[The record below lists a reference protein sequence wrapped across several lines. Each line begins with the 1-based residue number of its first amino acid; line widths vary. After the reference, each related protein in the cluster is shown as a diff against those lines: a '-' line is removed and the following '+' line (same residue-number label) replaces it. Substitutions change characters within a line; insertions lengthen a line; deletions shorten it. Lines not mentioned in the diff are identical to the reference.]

1 MNKIILL
8 AVLVSVIVIIM
19 YNYYTPHLLE
29 YYSLLSVEEY
39 TYLLILIPLTLFT
52 LFKILVKHTEIE
64 DRFYPEKMLAGTISL
79 VLSASFYSLTLLNPQ
94 YILQLSIISLVLFVW
109 GLLVVVLRFDRWWI
123 PLLVLI
129 FLFSMVPLPMDYI
142 QSAAYELTPIVTKS
156 AAAITGA
163 GIVETRVYTALKVV
177 DKDGFIRLFRVAPV
191 CSGITSLLS
200 ILALLP
206 LILYLAAESIDSPK
220 RKIIYT
226 VLAATSSAITV
237 FAGNIL
243 RLAVIVWIARNMGYQ
258 EAIGAFHSF
267 PSLIYVSIAT
277 IVGILFISRLSLPGL
292 KAKLGSIVIKRVVKP
307 RMYIPY
313 TSILVILALFII
325 LIHVSSSYVSQPVPT
340 TSFTKLLS
348 NPSIVVFNE
357 TSNALVKSI
366 PQPIIGE
373 ALGALDVRTINVRY
387 GDSSFTG
394 YLELAENPGRFHGW
408 YVCLTAQGYRIE
420 KSWSESLHGLIINY
434 MVILKNNRKLLLGYT
449 IYKYPVVINNK
460 EITMYIR
467 VSLFASTRNIDENIR
482 NMRSI
487 FTEIGK
493 GGKTTGTPLP
503 FIMLII
509 NTTIITSFIT
519 LIASILYRSE
529 IWKKIKDSLL
539 HGLIK
544 S

>member
-156 AAAITGA
+156 AAIITGS
-163 GIVETRVYTALKVV
+163 GIVETRVYTTLKVV

-206 LILYLAAESIDSPK
+206 LILYLAAESVDPPI

-226 VLAATSSAITV
+226 ILAAISSALTV
-237 FAGNIL
+237 FVGNIL
-243 RLAVIVWIARNMGYQ
+243 RLAMIVWIARNMGYQ

-277 IVGILFISRLSLPGL
+277 IVGILFISRLRLPGL
-292 KAKLGSIVIKRVVKP
+292 KAKLGPIVIKRVVKP

-313 TSILVILALFII
+313 TSILAILALFII
-325 LIHVSSSYVSQPVPT
+325 LINVSSSYVSQPVPT

-373 ALGALDVRTINVRY
+373 ALGALDVRSINVRY
-387 GDSSFTG
+387 GDSSYTG

-434 MVILKNNRKLLLGYT
+434 MIILKNNRKLLLGYT
-449 IYKYPVVINNK
+449 IYKYPVIINNK
-460 EITMYIR
+460 ETTMYIR

-503 FIMLII
+503 FIMLIM
-509 NTTIITSFIT
+509 NTTIITGFIT

-529 IWKKIKDSLL
+529 IWKKIKASLL
-539 HGLIK
+539 HGSIK

>member
-1 MNKIILL
+1 MNKIVLL
-8 AVLVSVIVIIM
+8 AVLVSVIVIVM
-19 YNYYTPHLLE
+19 YNYYSPHLLE

-52 LFKILVKHTEIE
+52 LFKILVKHTEVE
-64 DRFYPEKMLAGTISL
+64 DRFYPEKMLAGIISL

-94 YILQLSIISLVLFVW
+94 YILQLSIISLALFIW
-109 GLLVVVLRFDRWWI
+109 GLIVVVLRFDRWWI

-177 DKDGFIRLFRVAPV
+177 DKDGIVRLFRVAPV

-200 ILALLP
+200 IIALLP
-206 LILYLAAESIDSPK
+206 LILYLAAESVDPPI

-226 VLAATSSAITV
+226 ILAATSSAITV

-243 RLAVIVWIARNMGYQ
+243 RLAMIVWIARSMGYQ

-277 IVGILFISRLSLPGL
+277 IVGILFISRLRLPGL

-313 TSILVILALFII
+313 SSILAILALFII
-325 LIHVSSSYVSQPVPT
+325 LINVSSSYVSQPVPT

-357 TSNALVKSI
+357 TNNALVKSI

-387 GDSSFTG
+387 GDSSYTG

-434 MVILKNNRKLLLGYT
+434 MIILKNNRKLLLGYT
-449 IYKYPVVINNK
+449 IYKYPVIINNK
-460 EITMYIR
+460 ETTMYIR

-482 NMRSI
+482 NIRSI

-503 FIMLII
+503 FIMLTMNI
-509 NTTIITSFIT
+509 TIITGFIA

-529 IWKKIKDSLL
+529 IWKKIKDSVL

>member
-1 MNKIILL
+1 MNKIVLL

-64 DRFYPEKMLAGTISL
+64 DRFYPEKMLAGIISL

-156 AAAITGA
+156 AAIITGS

-206 LILYLAAESIDSPK
+206 LILYLAAESVDPPI

-226 VLAATSSAITV
+226 ILAAISSALTV
-237 FAGNIL
+237 FVGNIL
-243 RLAVIVWIARNMGYQ
+243 RLAMIVWIARNMGYQ

-277 IVGILFISRLSLPGL
+277 IVGILFISRLRLPGL
-292 KAKLGSIVIKRVVKP
+292 KAKLGPIVIKRVVKP

-313 TSILVILALFII
+313 TSILAILALFII
-325 LIHVSSSYVSQPVPT
+325 LINVSSSYVSQPVPT

-373 ALGALDVRTINVRY
+373 ALGALDVRSINVRY
-387 GDSSFTG
+387 GDSSYTG

-434 MVILKNNRKLLLGYT
+434 MIILKNNRKLLLGYT
-449 IYKYPVVINNK
+449 IYKYPVIINNK
-460 EITMYIR
+460 ETTMYIR
-467 VSLFASTRNIDENIR
+467 VSLFTSTRNIDENIR

-503 FIMLII
+503 FIMLIM
-509 NTTIITSFIT
+509 NTTIITGFIT

-529 IWKKIKDSLL
+529 IWKKIKASLL
-539 HGLIK
+539 HGSIK

>member
-1 MNKIILL
+1 MNKIVLL

-64 DRFYPEKMLAGTISL
+64 DRFYPEKMLAGIISL

-156 AAAITGA
+156 AAIITGS

-206 LILYLAAESIDSPK
+206 LILYLAAESVDPPI

-226 VLAATSSAITV
+226 ILAAISSALTV
-237 FAGNIL
+237 FVGNIL
-243 RLAVIVWIARNMGYQ
+243 RLAMIVWIARNMGYQ

-277 IVGILFISRLSLPGL
+277 IVGILFISRLRLPGL
-292 KAKLGSIVIKRVVKP
+292 KAKLGPIVIKRVVKP

-313 TSILVILALFII
+313 TSILAILALFII
-325 LIHVSSSYVSQPVPT
+325 LINVSSSYVSQPVPT

-373 ALGALDVRTINVRY
+373 ALGALDVRSINVRY
-387 GDSSFTG
+387 GDSSYTG

-434 MVILKNNRKLLLGYT
+434 MIILKNNRKLLLGYT
-449 IYKYPVVINNK
+449 IYKYPVIINNK
-460 EITMYIR
+460 ETTMYIR

-503 FIMLII
+503 FIMLIM
-509 NTTIITSFIT
+509 NTTIITGFIT

-529 IWKKIKDSLL
+529 IWKKIKASLL
-539 HGLIK
+539 HGSIK